1 MLGLARAV
9 GQRVP
14 RRMAIDVVDE
24 AHADLVVGHLPLELV
39 ELQLRSHAVATAP
52 EFVEVIFEPVGK
64 EQRVAVAR
72 QPEGR
77 AARRARRGFAGRR
90 VRVAVSGDGRVD
102 GRKRL
107 LNLAVET
114 AITQRVPTIR
124 RRRRRMAASSGHAG
138 LRRPARCRGSRGAAS
153 RAARPRPAAS
163 PRAATRRRAARRR
176 QHGTRPAAVEPHE
189 RQRPG
194 KRRVGD
200 RDAGAVGARQPGHHR
215 AKDLRLVHVDSPS
228 LRYRP
233 DRNARSGSGG
243 DGLPGGLPRLDS

>member
-1 MLGLARAV
+1 MLLR
-9 GQRVP
+9 QR
-14 RRMAIDVVDE
+14 
-24 AHADLVVGHLPLELV
+24 
-39 ELQLRSHAVATAP
+39 T

-77 AARRARRGFAGRR
+77 AARRARLRRPTRAGRR
-90 VRVAVSGDGRVD
+90 QWRW
-102 GRKRL
+102 
-107 LNLAVET
+107 
-114 AITQRVPTIR
+114 
-124 RRRRRMAASSGHAG
+124 
-138 LRRPARCRGSRGAAS
+138 
-153 RAARPRPAAS
+153 
-163 PRAATRRRAARRR
+163 TRRRAQAAAESGGSRDHATRATNSSPAAPDGCIVRSCRPSPAGAMSRITRRSEQSGSSATSSVAARGNPQTSGAAPAARN
-176 QHGTRPAAVEPHE
+176 TAAVEPHE